1 VTTTKEIAMGLWHL
15 TLAARTRHTLFPD
28 EALRLE
34 ALRRLVRIC
43 GAELVVFCIVDDHLH
58 WVVRC
63 DERRRVVIARA
74 VRRSMQALSGVETK
88 PVHAEPIDGRRHME
102 TVRRYVLIQTVKHE
116 LGVHPAL
123 WTGGCFPDLVGARWL
138 PELRLQ
144 LFEVLPRSGPWDL
157 CRDIGLPPQRFEPA
171 TLPQLRELGPS
182 ALVEAAAAACG
193 APLSLRGKSRP
204 VATARRV
211 ACWLGREAEIP
222 SRKLAH
228 ALDIHPG
235 AARKLLAKPPP
246 REAVQATLVRIALE
260 AQVAAS
266 SGAM

>member
-1 VTTTKEIAMGLWHL
+1 MGLWHL

-63 DERRRVVIARA
+63 DERRRIVIARA

-102 TVRRYVLIQTVKHE
+102 TVRRYVLNQTTKHE

-123 WTGGCFPDLVGARWL
+123 WTGSCFPDLVGARWL

-157 CRDIGLPPQRFEPA
+157 CRDVSLPADRFEPA
-171 TLPQLRELGPS
+171 SLLELRELGPR
-182 ALVEAAAAACG
+182 ALVDAAAAACG
-193 APLSLRGKSRP
+193 APLTLQGKSRQ
-204 VATARRV
+204 VTTARRV
-211 ACWLGREAEIP
+211 ACWLGRQAEIP
-222 SRKLAH
+222 SKKLATTL
-228 ALDIHPG
+228 AIHPG
-235 AARKLLAKPPP
+235 AARKVLANTPP

-260 AQVAAS
+260 GRIAAS
-266 SGAM
+266 LGRP